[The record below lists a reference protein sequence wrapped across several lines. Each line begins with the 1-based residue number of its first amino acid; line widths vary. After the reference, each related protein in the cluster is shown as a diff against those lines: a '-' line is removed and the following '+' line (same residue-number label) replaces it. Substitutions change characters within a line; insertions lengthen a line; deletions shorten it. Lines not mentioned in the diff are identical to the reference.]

1 MCLFRKLFQVISTI
15 KTNSY
20 INLLNYMIFK
30 NKTFFAF
37 AYRVRPLIL
46 ETRKSKKF
54 KNYKRILVKFEIL
67 SKLVVI
73 SNIAT

>member
-1 MCLFRKLFQVISTI
+1 MNLF
-15 KTNSY
+15 
-20 INLLNYMIFK
+20 NYMIFK

-37 AYRVRPLIL
+37 AYRVRSLIL